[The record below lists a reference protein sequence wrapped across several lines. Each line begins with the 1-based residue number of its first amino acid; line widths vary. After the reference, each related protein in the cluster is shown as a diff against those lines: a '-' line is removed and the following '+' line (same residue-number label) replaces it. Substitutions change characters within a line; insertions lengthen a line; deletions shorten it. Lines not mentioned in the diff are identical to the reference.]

1 MSSLTPPGW
10 YPDAN
15 GTTRYWDGDAW
26 TGHTAPAQK
35 QQQYQQQPQQQ
46 FQQAQPAQAEPA
58 QPQQETAVVLQRQAP
73 VVAYQAPQPQQMQP
87 LQQQQPQQPH
97 ITYVNAS
104 YVNPAPYRTGEPNNL
119 AVAGFI
125 VGLVS
130 FLITPILIIPFLGWA
145 IYLGASITGLVLSI
159 MGLVR
164 SSRTGTGMG
173 LAIPGL
179 ILSIL

>member
-26 TGHTAPAQK
+26 TGHIAPVQQ

-58 QPQQETAVVLQRQAP
+58 QPQQETAVALQRQAP
-73 VVAYQAPQPQQMQP
+73 VVAYQAPQP
-87 LQQQQPQQPH
+87 LQQQPQQPH

-104 YVNPAPYRTGEPNNL
+104 YVSPAPHRTGEPNNL

-130 FLITPILIIPFLGWA
+130 FLITPVLIIPFLGWA
-145 IYLGASITGLVLSI
+145 LYLGASITGLVLSI

-164 SSRTGTGMG
+164 SSRTGTGLG

>member
-26 TGHTAPAQK
+26 TGHTAPAQ
-35 QQQYQQQPQQQ
+35 
-46 FQQAQPAQAEPA
+46 
-58 QPQQETAVVLQRQAP
+58 QQETAVVLQRQAP

-87 LQQQQPQQPH
+87 MQQQQPQQPH